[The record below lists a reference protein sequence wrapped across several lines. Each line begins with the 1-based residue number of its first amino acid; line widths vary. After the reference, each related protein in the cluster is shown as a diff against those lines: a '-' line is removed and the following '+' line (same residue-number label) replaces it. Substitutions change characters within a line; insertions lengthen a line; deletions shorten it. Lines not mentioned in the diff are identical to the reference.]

1 MLEKIFK
8 LSEHG
13 TTARTEILAGVATFL
28 TMAYILIVNPSI
40 LADAG
45 FPYEGVFIATIV
57 AAVVAC
63 FIMGL
68 YANWPIGLA
77 PGMGLN
83 AFVAYTLVG
92 FGGSGDISWQT
103 ALGAVFIAGIL
114 FIAISLTPLRQW
126 IINSIPRSMKF
137 GIGAGIG
144 LFLAIIGLEEMG
156 IVVAHPATY
165 VTLNAGNIL
174 SASVLL
180 GCLAFALMAVFDKR
194 GIRGGIIISIILVT
208 VIGMIFGVE
217 DIFTTAVVSQS
228 VPEFVHVTQFPS
240 QIFSIPSFSDTIF
253 MQLDISSALTVGMV
267 STILTLL
274 FVDFMDTA
282 GTLTSVANLS
292 GRVDQDG
299 KVDGIEKAVLADS
312 VATAVGALAGTT
324 NTTSY
329 IESGAG
335 IKEGGRTGLTAVT
348 VGILF
353 LLCIFLAPLAKSVPY
368 YASAPALVFIATYF
382 MRNIIDI
389 DWDDVSE
396 YAPAVLAAVVMPFT
410 FSIANGIAV
419 GFLAYLVIKV
429 LSGKLSELNSGTVFI
444 GLISVPYFYSV
455 TLF

>member
-1 MLEKIFK
+1 MLENIFK
-8 LSEHG
+8 LKENG
-13 TTARTEILAGVATFL
+13 TTVRTEILAGLATFL

-45 FPYEGVFIATIV
+45 FPYEGVFIATIL

-63 FIMGL
+63 LIMGL

-103 ALGAVFIAGIL
+103 ALGAVFISGIL
-114 FIAISLTPLRQW
+114 FIVISLTPLRQW

-228 VPEFVHVTQFPS
+228 VPGFVHVTEFPS
-240 QIFSIPSFSDTIF
+240 QIFSVPSFADTIF
-253 MQLDISSALTVGMV
+253 MQLDISSALTIGMV
-267 STILTLL
+267 STVLTLL

-348 VGILF
+348 VGVLF

-410 FSIANGIAV
+410 FSIANGIAI

-429 LSGKLSELNSGTVFI
+429 LSGKLSDLNSGTIFI

>member
-1 MLEKIFK
+1 MLENLFK
-8 LSEHG
+8 LSKNG
-13 TTARTEILAGVATFL
+13 TSVKTEILAGVSTFL

-45 FPYEGVFIATIV
+45 FPHEGVFIATIV

-180 GCLAFALMAVFDKR
+180 SCLAFALMAVFDKR

-267 STILTLL
+267 STIFTLL

>member
-1 MLEKIFK
+1 MLENFFK
-8 LSEHG
+8 LSGHG
-13 TTARTEILAGVATFL
+13 TDTKTEIRAGIATFL

-40 LADAG
+40 LAKAG
-45 FPYEGVFIATIV
+45 FPHEGVFIATIV
-57 AAVVAC
+57 AAVVGC
-63 FIMGL
+63 LIMGL
-68 YANWPIGLA
+68 YANWPVGLA

-83 AFVAYTLVG
+83 AFVAFTLIVY
-92 FGGSGDISWQT
+92 GGDNAITWQT
-103 ALGAVFIAGIL
+103 ALGAVFVSGIL

-144 LFLAIIGLEEMG
+144 LFLAIIGLEEMA
-156 IVVAHPATY
+156 IVVPHPATF
-165 VTLNAGNIL
+165 VTLNSANIL

-194 GIRGGIIISIILVT
+194 GIRGGIIISILLVS

-217 DIFTTAVVSQS
+217 DIFTTAVVSAD
-228 VPEFVHVTQFPS
+228 VPGFVHKTEFPATLFEMPTFADS
-240 QIFSIPSFSDTIF
+240 IF
-253 MQLDISSALTVGMV
+253 MQLDIGSALSVGMI
-267 STILTLL
+267 STVLTLL

-292 GRVDQDG
+292 GRVDKDG

-353 LLCIFLAPLAKSVPY
+353 LLCIFLAPLAKSIPT
-368 YASAPALVFIATYF
+368 YAAAPALVFIATYF
-382 MRNIIDI
+382 MRNIVDI
-389 DWDDVSE
+389 DWEDVSE
-396 YAPAVLAAVVMPFT
+396 YAPAVLAAVVMPCT

-419 GFLAYLVIKV
+419 GFLAYFVIKV
-429 LSGKLSELNSGTVFI
+429 LSGKFSELNAGTIMI

-455 TLF
+455 SSF

>member
-45 FPYEGVFIATIV
+45 FPHEGVFIATIV

-282 GTLTSVANLS
+282 
-292 GRVDQDG
+292 
-299 KVDGIEKAVLADS
+299 
-312 VATAVGALAGTT
+312 
-324 NTTSY
+324 
-329 IESGAG
+329 
-335 IKEGGRTGLTAVT
+335 
-348 VGILF
+348 
-353 LLCIFLAPLAKSVPY
+353 
-368 YASAPALVFIATYF
+368 
-382 MRNIIDI
+382 
-389 DWDDVSE
+389 
-396 YAPAVLAAVVMPFT
+396 
-410 FSIANGIAV
+410 
-419 GFLAYLVIKV
+419 
-429 LSGKLSELNSGTVFI
+429 
-444 GLISVPYFYSV
+444 
-455 TLF
+455 

>member
-1 MLEKIFK
+1 MLEKLFK
-8 LSEHG
+8 LGDHG
-13 TTARTEILAGVATFL
+13 TDVKTEIRAGAATFL
-28 TMAYILIVNPSI
+28 TMAYILIVNPMI

-45 FPYEGVFIATIV
+45 FPHEGVFLATIV

-63 FIMGL
+63 LIMGF

-83 AFVAYTLVG
+83 AFVAYTLIVY
-92 FGGSGDISWQT
+92 GGDDAINWQT
-103 ALGAVFIAGIL
+103 ALGAVFIAGVL
-114 FIAISLTPLRQW
+114 FVIISLTPLRKW
-126 IINSIPRSMKF
+126 IINSIPKSMKF

-144 LFLAIIGLEEMG
+144 LFLAIIGLEEMA
-156 IVVAHPATY
+156 IVTSHPVTF
-165 VTLNAGNIL
+165 VTLNSANIL

-194 GIRGGIIISIILVT
+194 GIKGGIIISILLVSA
-208 VIGMIFGVE
+208 IGMIFGVE
-217 DIFTTAVVSQS
+217 DIFVSNENYTHI
-228 VPEFVHVTQFPS
+228 VAFPDNP
-240 QIFSIPSFSDTIF
+240 FGIPAFSDSIF
-253 MQLDISSALTVGMV
+253 FQLDISSALSVGMI
-267 STILTLL
+267 STIFTLL

-292 GRVDQDG
+292 GRVNQDG
-299 KVDGIEKAVLADS
+299 SVEGIEKAVLADS
-312 VATAVGALAGTT
+312 VATTVGALAGTT

-348 VGILF
+348 VGVLF
-353 LLCIFLAPLAKSVPY
+353 LLCIFFGPLAKSIPT
-368 YASAPALVFIATYF
+368 YAAAPALVFIATYF

-396 YAPAVLAAVVMPFT
+396 YAPATLAAVVMPCT

-419 GFLAYLVIKV
+419 GFLAYFVIKL
-429 LSGKLSELNSGTVFI
+429 LSGKFSELNTGTIFI
-444 GLISVPYFYSV
+444 GLISLPYFWSV
-455 TLF
+455 VALNS

>member
-1 MLEKIFK
+1 
-8 LSEHG
+8 
-13 TTARTEILAGVATFL
+13 
-28 TMAYILIVNPSI
+28 
-40 LADAG
+40 
-45 FPYEGVFIATIV
+45 
-57 AAVVAC
+57 
-63 FIMGL
+63 
-68 YANWPIGLA
+68 
-77 PGMGLN
+77 
-83 AFVAYTLVG
+83 
-92 FGGSGDISWQT
+92 
-103 ALGAVFIAGIL
+103 
-114 FIAISLTPLRQW
+114 
-126 IINSIPRSMKF
+126 
-137 GIGAGIG
+137 
-144 LFLAIIGLEEMG
+144 
-156 IVVAHPATY
+156 
-165 VTLNAGNIL
+165 
-174 SASVLL
+174 
-180 GCLAFALMAVFDKR
+180 MAVFDKR

-217 DIFTTAVVSQS
+217 DIFTTALVSQS

-429 LSGKLSELNSGTVFI
+429 LSGKLNELNSGTIFI

>member
-1 MLEKIFK
+1 
-8 LSEHG
+8 
-13 TTARTEILAGVATFL
+13 
-28 TMAYILIVNPSI
+28 
-40 LADAG
+40 
-45 FPYEGVFIATIV
+45 
-57 AAVVAC
+57 
-63 FIMGL
+63 
-68 YANWPIGLA
+68 
-77 PGMGLN
+77 
-83 AFVAYTLVG
+83 
-92 FGGSGDISWQT
+92 
-103 ALGAVFIAGIL
+103 
-114 FIAISLTPLRQW
+114 
-126 IINSIPRSMKF
+126 
-137 GIGAGIG
+137 
-144 LFLAIIGLEEMG
+144 MG

-389 DWDDVSE
+389 DWDYVSE

>member
-1 MLEKIFK
+1 MLENIFK
-8 LSEHG
+8 LKENG
-13 TTARTEILAGVATFL
+13 TSVRTEILAGLATFL

-45 FPYEGVFIATIV
+45 FPYEGVFIATIL

-63 FIMGL
+63 LIMGL

-103 ALGAVFIAGIL
+103 ALGAVFISGIL
-114 FIAISLTPLRQW
+114 FIVISLTPLRQW

-228 VPEFVHVTQFPS
+228 VPGFVHVTQFPS
-240 QIFSIPSFSDTIF
+240 QIFSVPSFADTIF
-253 MQLDISSALTVGMV
+253 MQLDISSALTIGML
-267 STILTLL
+267 STVLTLL

-292 GRVDQDG
+292 GRVDKDG

-348 VGILF
+348 VGVLF
-353 LLCIFLAPLAKSVPY
+353 LLCI
-368 YASAPALVFIATYF
+368 
-382 MRNIIDI
+382 
-389 DWDDVSE
+389 
-396 YAPAVLAAVVMPFT
+396 
-410 FSIANGIAV
+410 
-419 GFLAYLVIKV
+419 
-429 LSGKLSELNSGTVFI
+429 
-444 GLISVPYFYSV
+444 
-455 TLF
+455 

>member
-1 MLEKIFK
+1 MLENIFK

-13 TTARTEILAGVATFL
+13 TTVRTEILAGVATFL
-28 TMAYILIVNPSI
+28 TMAYILIVNPAM

-45 FPYEGVFIATIV
+45 FPHEGVFIATII

-63 FIMGL
+63 LIMGL

-83 AFVAYTLVG
+83 AFVAYTIVG
-92 FGGSGDISWQT
+92 FGGGGDISWQT
-103 ALGAVFIAGIL
+103 ALGAVFVSGIL

-165 VTLNAGNIL
+165 VTLNAANIL

-180 GCLAFALMAVFDKR
+180 GCLAFVLMAVFDKR

-228 VPEFVHVTQFPS
+228 VPGFVHTTSFPS
-240 QIFSIPSFSDTIF
+240 EIFSVPSLSDTIF
-253 MQLDISSALTVGMV
+253 MELDIAGALTVGMV

-292 GRVDQDG
+292 GRVDKDG
-299 KVDGIEKAVLADS
+299 KVDGIERAVFADS
-312 VATAVGALAGTT
+312 IGTAVGALAGTT

-329 IESGAG
+329 IESGSG
-335 IKEGGRTGLTAVT
+335 VKEGGRTGLTAVT

-382 MRNIIDI
+382 MRNIVDI
-389 DWDDVSE
+389 EWDDVSE
-396 YAPAVLAAVVMPFT
+396 YAPAVLAAVVMPCT
-410 FSIANGIAV
+410 FSIANGIAA
-419 GFLAYLVIKV
+419 GFLAYLLIKV
-429 LSGKLSELNSGTVFI
+429 LSFRFDDLNAGSITI
-444 GLISVPYFYSV
+444 GLISIPYFISV
-455 TLF
+455 STF

>member
-1 MLEKIFK
+1 MLESIFK
-8 LSEHG
+8 LKENG
-13 TTARTEILAGVATFL
+13 TTVRTEILAGLATFL

-45 FPYEGVFIATIV
+45 FPYEGVFIATIL

-63 FIMGL
+63 LIMGL

-103 ALGAVFIAGIL
+103 ALGAVFISGIL
-114 FIAISLTPLRQW
+114 FIVISLTPLRQW

-228 VPEFVHVTQFPS
+228 VPGFVHVTQFPS
-240 QIFSIPSFSDTIF
+240 QIFSVPSFADTIF
-253 MQLDISSALTVGMV
+253 MQLDISSALTIGMV
-267 STILTLL
+267 STVLTLL

-348 VGILF
+348 VGVLF

-410 FSIANGIAV
+410 FSIANGIAI

-429 LSGKLSELNSGTVFI
+429 LSGKLSDLNSGTIFI

>member
-1 MLEKIFK
+1 
-8 LSEHG
+8 
-13 TTARTEILAGVATFL
+13 
-28 TMAYILIVNPSI
+28 
-40 LADAG
+40 
-45 FPYEGVFIATIV
+45 
-57 AAVVAC
+57 
-63 FIMGL
+63 
-68 YANWPIGLA
+68 
-77 PGMGLN
+77 
-83 AFVAYTLVG
+83 
-92 FGGSGDISWQT
+92 
-103 ALGAVFIAGIL
+103 
-114 FIAISLTPLRQW
+114 
-126 IINSIPRSMKF
+126 
-137 GIGAGIG
+137 
-144 LFLAIIGLEEMG
+144 
-156 IVVAHPATY
+156 
-165 VTLNAGNIL
+165 
-174 SASVLL
+174 
-180 GCLAFALMAVFDKR
+180 
-194 GIRGGIIISIILVT
+194 
-208 VIGMIFGVE
+208 
-217 DIFTTAVVSQS
+217 
-228 VPEFVHVTQFPS
+228 
-240 QIFSIPSFSDTIF
+240 

-429 LSGKLSELNSGTVFI
+429 LSGKLSELNLGTVFI

>member
-1 MLEKIFK
+1 MLESIFK
-8 LSEHG
+8 LKENG
-13 TTARTEILAGVATFL
+13 TTVRTEILAGLATFL

-45 FPYEGVFIATIV
+45 FPYEGVFIATIL

-63 FIMGL
+63 LIMGL

-103 ALGAVFIAGIL
+103 ALGAVFISGIL
-114 FIAISLTPLRQW
+114 FIVISLTPLRQW

-228 VPEFVHVTQFPS
+228 VPGFVHVTEFPS
-240 QIFSIPSFSDTIF
+240 QIFSVPSFADTIF
-253 MQLDISSALTVGMV
+253 MQLDISSALTIGMV
-267 STILTLL
+267 STVLTLL

-348 VGILF
+348 VGVLF

-410 FSIANGIAV
+410 FSIANGIAI

-429 LSGKLSELNSGTVFI
+429 LSGKLSDLNSGTIFI

>member
-1 MLEKIFK
+1 
-8 LSEHG
+8 
-13 TTARTEILAGVATFL
+13 
-28 TMAYILIVNPSI
+28 
-40 LADAG
+40 
-45 FPYEGVFIATIV
+45 
-57 AAVVAC
+57 
-63 FIMGL
+63 
-68 YANWPIGLA
+68 
-77 PGMGLN
+77 
-83 AFVAYTLVG
+83 
-92 FGGSGDISWQT
+92 
-103 ALGAVFIAGIL
+103 
-114 FIAISLTPLRQW
+114 
-126 IINSIPRSMKF
+126 MKF

-156 IVVAHPATY
+156 IVVSHPATY

-194 GIRGGIIISIILVT
+194 GIRGGIIISIIFVT
-208 VIGMIFGVE
+208 AIGMIFGVE
-217 DIFTTAVVSQS
+217 DIFITAVVSAND
-228 VPEFVHVTQFPS
+228 PGFVHTTKFPS
-240 QIFSIPSFSDTIF
+240 QIFSVPSLADTIF
-253 MQLDISSALTVGMV
+253 MQLDITSALTVGMV

-368 YASAPALVFIATYF
+368 YASAPALVFIATFF
-382 MRNIIDI
+382 MRNIVDI

-419 GFLAYLVIKV
+419 GFLAYFVIKA
-429 LSGKLSELNSGTVFI
+429 LSGKFSELNSGTIFI
-444 GLISVPYFYSV
+444 GLISIPYFYSV
-455 TLF
+455 SSF

>member
-1 MLEKIFK
+1 
-8 LSEHG
+8 
-13 TTARTEILAGVATFL
+13 
-28 TMAYILIVNPSI
+28 
-40 LADAG
+40 
-45 FPYEGVFIATIV
+45 
-57 AAVVAC
+57 
-63 FIMGL
+63 
-68 YANWPIGLA
+68 
-77 PGMGLN
+77 
-83 AFVAYTLVG
+83 
-92 FGGSGDISWQT
+92 
-103 ALGAVFIAGIL
+103 
-114 FIAISLTPLRQW
+114 
-126 IINSIPRSMKF
+126 
-137 GIGAGIG
+137 
-144 LFLAIIGLEEMG
+144 
-156 IVVAHPATY
+156 
-165 VTLNAGNIL
+165 
-174 SASVLL
+174 
-180 GCLAFALMAVFDKR
+180 
-194 GIRGGIIISIILVT
+194 
-208 VIGMIFGVE
+208 
-217 DIFTTAVVSQS
+217 
-228 VPEFVHVTQFPS
+228 
-240 QIFSIPSFSDTIF
+240 
-253 MQLDISSALTVGMV
+253 MV

>member
-1 MLEKIFK
+1 MLEKLFK

-28 TMAYILIVNPSI
+28 TMAYILIVNPAI
-40 LADAG
+40 LSDAG
-45 FPYEGVFIATIV
+45 FPHEGVFIATII
-57 AAVVAC
+57 AAAIGC
-63 FIMGL
+63 LIMGL

-103 ALGAVFIAGIL
+103 ALGAVFIAGVL

-156 IVVAHPATY
+156 IVVSHPATY

-194 GIRGGIIISIILVT
+194 GIRGGIIISIIFVT

-217 DIFTTAVVSQS
+217 DIFTTAVVSAS
-228 VPEFVHVTQFPS
+228 VPGFVHTTEFPS
-240 QIFSIPSFSDTIF
+240 QIFSVPSLADTIF

-267 STILTLL
+267 STIFTLL

-368 YASAPALVFIATYF
+368 YASAPALVFIATFF
-382 MRNIIDI
+382 MRNIVDI

-419 GFLAYLVIKV
+419 GFLAYFVIKV
-429 LSGKLSELNSGTVFI
+429 LSGKFSELNSGTIFI
-444 GLISVPYFYSV
+444 GLISIPYFYSV
-455 TLF
+455 SLF